1 MNTLYSYCVVGFFLA
16 LVVKRVN
23 LDSVLNYRL
32 VKEGEVANIR
42 SDVDCPT
49 GSNCSWSYRHPIL
62 DPNSQLI
69 TSEQELSLNGSSAN
83 GVYYYW
89 DETRQEELYRI
100 FKSSGE

>member
-1 MNTLYSYCVVGFFLA
+1 MNTLYYCVGFFLA
-16 LVVKRVN
+16 LIVKRVKLN
-23 LDSVLNYRL
+23 SVPVDHRL

-49 GSNCSWSYRHPIL
+49 DSNCSWRYRRPIL